1 MGSANIKGKL
11 EVGLY
16 ADANPMVQGFKK
28 GEEAAKRAS
37 GSIAE
42 SIDKINKKQMKNIGA
57 GLLGNLGILGALDA
71 GTKIADEMVK
81 GFQDGSI
88 KGFGGAIEALGTTL
102 VKNLENIPIA
112 GALGRLIAAGVDAV
126 SGGTMSQEGK
136 QIASRGEFDEKN
148 KAAIEFA
155 RIKKI
160 RDDADAEV
168 IKKDADIKTAAAKK
182 IADEEGRQRKFYDD
196 QQKSSLKEI
205 QEIKDNLRH
214 ATMSERD
221 IEIERIQALPQLVQR
236 QKDEAIAIYDQLQAT
251 KARIDAEKQLAET
264 KAKAHQ
270 DDIDNFAKAQE
281 QQDKAAEDYKT
292 KLEENKQQAARAST
306 NTDVSTALG
315 SIKVA
320 GTSTMNTQ
328 KIAEDSLSVQRKQLD
343 EAIKMTGQ
351 LKQLIGAP

>member
-1 MGSANIKGKL
+1 MGSIKGKL
-11 EVGLY
+11 EVDLY
-16 ADANPMVQGFKK
+16 ANPDPMIQGFMK
-28 GEEAAKRAS
+28 GEQAAKRAS
-37 GSIAE
+37 GSIGE

-88 KGFGGAIEALGTTL
+88 KGFGGAIEALGTTI

-126 SGGTMSQEGK
+126 SGKTMGQEGK

-160 RDDADAEV
+160 RDDADLEMEKKLAEPG
-168 IKKDADIKTAAAKK
+168 IKAAQEEQKIREKLDA
-182 IADEEGRQRKFYDD
+182 

-205 QEIKDNLRH
+205 QNIKDDLRH

-264 KAKAHQ
+264 KAKAHE
-270 DDIDNFAKAQE
+270 DDIKNFDKAQE

-292 KLEENKQQAARAST
+292 KLEENKQQAAMAST

>member
-1 MGSANIKGKL
+1 MGSIKGKL
-11 EVGLY
+11 EVDLY
-16 ADANPMVQGFKK
+16 ANPDPMIQGFMK
-28 GEEAAKRAS
+28 GEQAAKRAS
-37 GSIAE
+37 GSIGE
-42 SIDKINKKQMKNIGA
+42 SIDKINKKQLKNIGA
-57 GLLGNLGILGALDA
+57 GLLGNLGVIGALNA

-88 KGFGGAIEALGTTL
+88 KGFGGAIEALGVTI

-126 SGGTMSQEGK
+126 SGGTMSQENK

-168 IKKDADIKTAAAKK
+168 IKKDADIKAAAAKK

-205 QEIKDNLRH
+205 QDIRDDLRH

-251 KARIDAEKQLAET
+251 KARIESEKQLAEI
-264 KAKAHQ
+264 KAKAHE
-270 DDIDNFAKAQE
+270 DDVKNFAKAQE
-281 QQDKAAEDYKT
+281 QQDKAAEDYKA
-292 KLEENKQQAARAST
+292 KLEENKQQAAMAST

-320 GTSTMNTQ
+320 GTSTMNAQ

-343 EAIKMTGQ
+343 EAIKLTGQ
-351 LKQLIGAP
+351 FKQLMGAP

>member
-1 MGSANIKGKL
+1 MGSIKGKL

-37 GSIAE
+37 GSIGD
-42 SIDKINKKQMKNIGA
+42 SIDKINKKQLKNIGA
-57 GLLGNLGILGALDA
+57 GLLGNLGVLGALDA

-88 KGFGGAIEALGTTL
+88 KGFGGAIEALGETI
-102 VKNLENIPIA
+102 VKNLENIPIG

-136 QIASRGEFDEKN
+136 QQGSRGEYDEKN

-160 RDDADAEV
+160 RDDADLEM
-168 IKKDADIKTAAAKK
+168 AKK
-182 IADEEGRQRKFYDD
+182 LAEPGIKAAQEEQKIREKFDA

-205 QEIKDNLRH
+205 QEIKDDLRH

-221 IEIERIQALPQLVQR
+221 IEIERIQALPQLLQR

-270 DDIDNFAKAQE
+270 DDISNFAKAQE

-292 KLEENKQQAARAST
+292 ALEENKQQAAMAST

-343 EAIKMTGQ
+343 EAIKLTSQ
-351 LKQLIGAP
+351 FKQLIGAP